1 MQNYKW
7 FMGIDVSKKKL
18 DITLLKGSQKVRYE
32 MIENNISS
40 IEVFIKSLKGQE
52 DFNWK
57 ECLVCM
63 EHTGIYNAHLLA
75 ISQKRK
81 WHLCLEPAI
90 QIKQSGGLQRG
101 KNDIIDSFRIALY
114 AYKNASCLKLW
125 QPPRKVLVNLQKLS
139 GLRYRLINT
148 RKQLSTAKKEDKGFL
163 DKSIIKSIEECSK
176 RTMAALD
183 KDIKMTDE
191 KIKAVIAS
199 DETLKKMFA
208 LVESVPG
215 IGNVMAVQMVIT
227 TNEFTQITDPRKYA
241 CYCGVAPFEH
251 SSGSS
256 IRGRTRT
263 SKKANQYV
271 KAILH
276 MGSLIVVRTNEEMR
290 RYYDKKVDEGKNKM
304 SVLNAVK
311 NKMIHR
317 VFSCVSRNKPYQIN
331 YKNSLVVS

>member
-1 MQNYKW
+1 MIGNE
-7 FMGIDVSKKKL
+7 
-18 DITLLKGSQKVRYE
+18 IT
-32 MIENNISS
+32 S
-40 IEVFIKSLKGQE
+40 IELFIKAIRALK
-52 DFNWK
+52 DFSWQD
-57 ECLVCM
+57 CLVCM

-75 ISQKRK
+75 ISQKYK
-81 WHLCLEPAI
+81 WHLCLESGL

-101 KNDIIDSFRIALY
+101 KNDIIDSYRIALY
-114 AYKNASCLKLW
+114 AYKNASGLKLW

-139 GLRYRLINT
+139 GLRCRLINA
-148 RKQLSTAKKEDKGFL
+148 RKQLSTAAKEDKKFL
-163 DKSIIKSIEECSK
+163 DKSIVKSIEQCSK
-176 RTMAALD
+176 GTMAALD
-183 KDIKMTDE
+183 KGIKMTDK

-199 DETLKKMFA
+199 DEALKKIFA

-227 TNEFTQITDPRKYA
+227 TNEFTQIIDPRKYA

-263 SKKANQYV
+263 SKKANQHV
-271 KAILH
+271 KSILH
-276 MGSLIVVRTNEEMR
+276 MGSLTVVRTNEEMKK
-290 RYYDKKVDEGKNKM
+290 YYDKKVNEGKNKM

-317 VFSCVSRNKPYQIN
+317 VFSCIGRNEPYPIN
-331 YKNSLVVS
+331 YKNNLAVS